1 MNGPSCPLSTKAFS
15 FACTALKPSA
25 DAGRGE
31 TEEQIFGGLDRIGL
45 KRAGH
50 VHEVEG
56 VQMVEMHDMVVQILH
71 PEHEVPDV
79 GGVLGDFHL
88 DRVFEG
94 AGGGQ
99 RVGIGAHAAG
109 ALREVLYVAGVA
121 PRPKIVSRP
130 RYRVPTLRASLTR
143 PSFTSTSMR
152 RWPSIRVRGS
162 MTTGPVKWLWGV
174 FLASLMGAPSSFHR
188 TGQFVPETGSLQ
200 PMHGCPAPTGQLVP
214 IEFDLQGSCS

>member
-1 MNGPSCPLSTKAFS
+1 MRRGDEVRFGIEVVGGMPAEEVGVGERAELPAFHKGFQLRLHRLEAVRRRGARGNGGT
-15 FACTALKPSA
+15 
-25 DAGRGE
+25 D
-31 TEEQIFGGLDRIGL
+31 FGGLDRIGL

-56 VQMVEMHDMVVQILH
+56 VQMVEMHNMVVQILH

-109 ALREVLYVAGVA
+109 ALREVLHVAGVA
-121 PRPKIVSRP
+121 PDQNRFKAAVQG
-130 RYRVPTLRASLTR
+130 ADAAG
-143 PSFTSTSMR
+143 FADA
-152 RWPSIRVRGS
+152 
-162 MTTGPVKWLWGV
+162 PVLH
-174 FLASLMGAPSSFHR
+174 FHFNAQVAFD
-188 TGQFVPETGSLQ
+188 TGQGIDDDRSGEMALGCFSGFA
-200 PMHGCPAPTGQLVP
+200 HGCSL
-214 IEFDLQGSCS
+214 